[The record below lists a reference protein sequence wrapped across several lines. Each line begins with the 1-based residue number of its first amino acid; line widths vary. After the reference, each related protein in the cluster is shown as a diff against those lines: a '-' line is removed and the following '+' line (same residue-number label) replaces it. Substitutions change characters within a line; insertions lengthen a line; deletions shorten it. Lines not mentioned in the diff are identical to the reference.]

1 MKDKPQVSDDTLIE
15 MLKSSYGIPVSK
27 LEFLP
32 LGYDAMAAV
41 YRVETQNEAYF
52 LKLKRTEITQA
63 SLRVPRY
70 LKSKGIEQIVAP
82 LETKTGAL
90 SIETESFTLILYP
103 FIEGDTGMKLGL
115 SDKQWLEYG
124 QILRAMHNTEIP
136 DELAAIMRK
145 ENFVPK
151 NPDLLNEVLMRG
163 ALQETY
169 QYPCQLK
176 LALFIRERMEEIRNF
191 KAHGAYLGRMLQKE
205 VLPFGFAH
213 ADIHTANIMV
223 STDGKLHL
231 VDWDDVMI
239 APKER
244 DLMFLTGNSIDGRT
258 KQQEALFFEGY
269 GETEVNKLAMAYYR
283 YDWGVQDMGEFGRE
297 VFFLDFFSEEAKAH
311 SAEMFIWLFSAD
323 NTIDAAYEA
332 ERRAVTSR
340 RRKR

>member
-1 MKDKPQVSDDTLIE
+1 MRDKPEISDESLIAALE
-15 MLKSSYGIPVSK
+15 NDYELAVKRI
-27 LEFLP
+27 EFLP

-41 YRVETQNEAYF
+41 YRVETDAVYF
-52 LKLKRTEITQA
+52 LKAKRQGVSQA
-63 SLRVPRY
+63 SLTVPHF

-90 SIETESFTLILYP
+90 STEKEGFTLILYP
-103 FIEGDTGMKLGL
+103 FIEGGTGMRLGL
-115 SDKQWLEYG
+115 SDPQWIEYG
-124 QILRAMHNTEIP
+124 KVLRAMHSVEIP

-151 NPDLLNEVLMRG
+151 QDDLLQTVWDAAANQSFSL
-163 ALQETY
+163 
-169 QYPCQLK
+169 PCQIK
-176 LALFIRERMEEIRNF
+176 LAEYINQRREQIMQF
-191 KAHGAYLGRMLQKE
+191 KFRGRELGQMLQKQSMS
-205 VLPFGFAH
+205 FGFAH

-223 STDGKLHL
+223 STEGKLYFI
-231 VDWDDVMI
+231 DWDDVMI

-258 KQQEALFFEGY
+258 KAQEALFFEGY

-311 SAEMFIWLFSAD
+311 SAEMFIWLFSAG

-332 ERRAVTSR
+332 D
-340 RRKR
+340 KPI

>member
-1 MKDKPQVSDDTLIE
+1 MRDKPQVSDDTLIE
-15 MLKSSYGIPVSK
+15 TLKSSYGIPVMK

-41 YRVETQNEAYF
+41 YRVETATEAYF
-52 LKLKRTEITQA
+52 LKLKRSEINQA
-63 SLRVPRY
+63 SLSVPHY

-90 SIETESFTLILYP
+90 CVKAQDFTLILYP

-115 SDKQWLEYG
+115 SDKQWGEYG
-124 QILRAMHNTEIP
+124 QILRAMHDMEIP
-136 DELAAIMRK
+136 KDVEAILRK

-151 NPDLLNEVLMRG
+151 NPDLLNEVLVNG
-163 ALQETY
+163 ALQENY

-191 KAHGAYLGRMLQKE
+191 KAHGAYLGRMLQKQT
-205 VLPFGFAH
+205 LPFGFAH

-223 STDGKLHL
+223 SSDGKLYII
-231 VDWDDVMI
+231 DWDDVMI

-258 KQQEALFFEGY
+258 KAQEAQFFEGY
-269 GETEVNKLAMAYYR
+269 GETEINKLAMAYYR
-283 YDWGVQDMGEFGRE
+283 YDWGVQDLGEFGRE
-297 VFFLDFFSEEAKAH
+297 VFFLDFFSEESKAH
-311 SAEMFIWLFSAD
+311 SAEMFMGLFSAG

-332 ERRAVTSR
+332 NKAL
-340 RRKR
+340 

>member
-15 MLKSSYGIPVSK
+15 TLKSNYGIPVTK

-41 YRVETQNEAYF
+41 YRVETANEAYF
-52 LKLKRTEITQA
+52 LKLKRAEINQA
-63 SLRVPRY
+63 SLRVPHY

-82 LETKTGAL
+82 METKTGDL
-90 SIETESFTLILYP
+90 SVKLDAFTLILYP
-103 FIEGDTGMKLGL
+103 FIEGDTGMSLGL
-115 SDKQWLEYG
+115 SDEQWKEYG
-124 QILRAMHNTEIP
+124 QILRAMHDLAVP

-145 ENFVPK
+145 ENFIPK
-151 NPDLLNEVLMRG
+151 QDDLLQTVWEAAANQVFTL
-163 ALQETY
+163 
-169 QYPCQLK
+169 PCQIK
-176 LALFIRERMEEIRNF
+176 LADYINQRREQIMQF
-191 KAHGAYLGRMLQKE
+191 KFRGRELGQMLQKE
-205 VLPFGFAH
+205 VLLFDFAH

-223 STDGKLHL
+223 SSEGKLYFI
-231 VDWDDVMI
+231 DWDDVMI

-258 KQQEALFFEGY
+258 KRQEALFFEGY
-269 GETEVNKLAMAYYR
+269 GDTQVNKLAMAYYR
-283 YDWGVQDMGEFGRE
+283 YDWGVQDMGEFARE

-332 ERRAVTSR
+332 D
-340 RRKR
+340 KLI